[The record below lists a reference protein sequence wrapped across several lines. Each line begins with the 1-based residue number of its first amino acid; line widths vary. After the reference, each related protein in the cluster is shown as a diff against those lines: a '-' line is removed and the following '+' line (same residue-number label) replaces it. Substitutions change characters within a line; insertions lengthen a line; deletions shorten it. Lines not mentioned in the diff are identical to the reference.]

1 MNKRGKVF
9 YKDSFAGIIE
19 ENEDGFKF
27 TYDRTFVDS
36 EKSQPVSLTM
46 PIRKEP
52 FVSKTMLPFFD
63 GLIPEGWLID
73 IAEKNWKIDQ
83 RDRMELLL
91 TFCKDCIGAVSV
103 IREEGEESK

>member
-1 MNKRGKVF
+1 MVKRGKVY
-9 YKDSFAGIIE
+9 YKDFFAGTIE
-19 ENEDGFKF
+19 ENEDGFNF
-27 TYDRTFVDS
+27 IYD
-36 EKSQPVSLTM
+36 KSYINFPGAQPVSLTM

-52 FVSKTMLPFFD
+52 YVSTTMLPFFD

-73 IAEKNWKIDQ
+73 IAEKNWKIDE

-103 IREEGEESK
+103 IREKGSK